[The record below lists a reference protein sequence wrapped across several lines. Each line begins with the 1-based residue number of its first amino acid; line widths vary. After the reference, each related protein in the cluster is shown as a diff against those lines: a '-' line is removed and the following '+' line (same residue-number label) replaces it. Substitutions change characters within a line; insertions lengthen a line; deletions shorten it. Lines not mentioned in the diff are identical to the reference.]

1 MLGEFKP
8 SSGAEAQTPLSP
20 ETALQRLM
28 DGNRRF
34 AEARM
39 TSFDE
44 DLEVL
49 KAKTL
54 ANQQPFAAVLSCADS
69 RVPVELIFDP

>member
-1 MLGEFKP
+1 MLGEFKL
-8 SSGAEAQTPLSP
+8 SSEAKAQTPLSP

-34 AEARM
+34 AEGRM

-44 DLEVL
+44 DLEML
-49 KAKTL
+49 KAKTV
-54 ANQQPFAAVLSCADS
+54 ANQHRSPRCSPARIRACLSS
-69 RVPVELIFDP
+69 